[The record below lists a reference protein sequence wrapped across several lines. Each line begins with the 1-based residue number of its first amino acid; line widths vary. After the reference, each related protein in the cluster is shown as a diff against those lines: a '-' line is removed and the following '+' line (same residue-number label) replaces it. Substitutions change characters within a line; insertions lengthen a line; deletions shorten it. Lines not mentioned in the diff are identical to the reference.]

1 MNTDCQ
7 CTLSTALCGT
17 FSAVCLQVKRYK
29 TYVRLL
35 QYKMAAF
42 AELEPSL
49 AETAIGEV
57 DEPEHES
64 AGVTCITASS
74 LAGYDISAVPS
85 DVEHQQHDIGMPAG
99 LGTLHEM

>member
-1 MNTDCQ
+1 
-7 CTLSTALCGT
+7 
-17 FSAVCLQVKRYK
+17 LQVKRYK

-64 AGVTCITASS
+64 AGMTCVTTTTTDF
-74 LAGYDISAVPS
+74 DISAVPS
-85 DVEHQQHDIGMPAG
+85 DVEQQQCDIAMSCG

>member
-1 MNTDCQ
+1 M
-7 CTLSTALCGT
+7 
-17 FSAVCLQVKRYK
+17 KRYK

-42 AELEPSL
+42 AELESSL

-57 DEPEHES
+57 DEPSTSPEHELT
-64 AGVTCITASS
+64 AVKFITTPQTSF
-74 LAGYDISAVPS
+74 DISAVPS
-85 DVEHQQHDIGMPAG
+85 DVEHQQGDVGLSSG